1 LLEHHLYTL
10 ISKHL
15 QANPSTAAT
24 AYAVRVP
31 GVPPPDTSKPYPTP
45 AVPKGWKMG
54 NLLPYYSPALTG
66 GGVSDN
72 FFKDMM
78 AEMQGA
84 GGMPGGG
91 GMPDLEAM
99 RAMMG
104 GMGGMGG
111 MPGMGGLGGM
121 GALGDGGGGAV
132 SKKEKK
138 KKK

>member
-1 LLEHHLYTL
+1 
-10 ISKHL
+10 
-15 QANPSTAAT
+15 
-24 AYAVRVP
+24 
-31 GVPPPDTSKPYPTP
+31 VPPPDTSKPYPTP
-45 AVPKGWKMG
+45 AIPLGWKMG

-84 GGMPGGG
+84 GGMPGGA
-91 GMPDLEAM
+91 GMPNLDAM

-104 GMGGMGG
+104 G
-111 MPGMGGLGGM
+111 LGDM
-121 GALGDGGGGAV
+121 GAAGPSGSSAPA
-132 SKKEKK
+132 KKEKK